1 MPAQFRMPQEDP
13 TTGAQPRLPG
23 GDQPQGMFA
32 HRSRGQHSLNQVTHT
47 FVTVGHRN
55 NWISLNVIYSN
66 LHQLLQYQ
74 LNSMQRTH
82 TLSSISYDFIART
95 AVVTSA
101 FTSIKWSVSMT
112 VVWRQT
118 IIYLSVSMCNLAFF
132 SDCTLHLKN
141 RQKQEASGW
150 IAPFSSNIL
159 QPGYNCY
166 STFLFSRASDFGGSL
181 IVFSPMNDSLLICL
195 TFMLCWCS
203 LVVS

>member
-82 TLSSISYDFIART
+82 TLYLVSLTISLPVLQWLLPLYINQMICFNDSCLT
-95 AVVTSA
+95 ANN
-101 FTSIKWSVSMT
+101 
-112 VVWRQT
+112 
-118 IIYLSVSMCNLAFF
+118 YLS
-132 SDCTLHLKN
+132 
-141 RQKQEASGW
+141 
-150 IAPFSSNIL
+150 
-159 QPGYNCY
+159 
-166 STFLFSRASDFGGSL
+166 
-181 IVFSPMNDSLLICL
+181 ICIN
-195 TFMLCWCS
+195 
-203 LVVS
+203 V